1 MVESA
6 SLLTRYGLNHPSR
19 VRIPYPPQ
27 IETSSGVNGLLALRA
42 EVAGEKLTLFLK

>member
-27 IETSSGVNGLLALRA
+27 IETSSGVNGLSVLRA
-42 EVAGEKLTLFLK
+42 EVASGKLILFFK